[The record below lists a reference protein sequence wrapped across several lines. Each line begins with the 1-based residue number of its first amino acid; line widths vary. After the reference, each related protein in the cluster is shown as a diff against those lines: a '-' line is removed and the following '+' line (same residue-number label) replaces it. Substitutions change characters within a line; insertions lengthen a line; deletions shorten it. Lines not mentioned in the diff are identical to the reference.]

1 VFDAQ
6 IVWDCTGSDEAFQS
20 LEGIPWLSAPMC
32 ISLSLSFGARR
43 LFVYSQKAAFSFGKF
58 AEQLRPWLQKDLEER
73 GDEELPREGI
83 GCWHPVFP
91 AMATDI
97 DLMVSIALKAIA
109 TDFEALGTGDLWV
122 FEQIVKDKAVIG
134 VRRVE
139 K

>member
-1 VFDAQ
+1 
-6 IVWDCTGSDEAFQS
+6 
-20 LEGIPWLSAPMC
+20 M
-32 ISLSLSFGARR
+32 
-43 LFVYSQKAAFSFGKF
+43 YSQKAAFSFGKL

-91 AMATDI
+91 ATATDI
-97 DLMVSIALKAIA
+97 DLMVSMALKTIA
-109 TDFEALGTGDLWV
+109 TDFEALGSGDLWV